1 MKKVLFVCSGGMSSE
16 IVVNALK
23 KEAGKHGQDLDVK
36 AVGSSE
42 VDAELDHHWDAIMVA
57 PQIRHRFKGI
67 KEKAD
72 EHGVPCGSIPAQGYN
87 PLGGPTLLKALNELI
102 S

>member
-1 MKKVLFVCSGGMSSE
+1 
-16 IVVNALK
+16 
-23 KEAGKHGQDLDVK
+23 
-36 AVGSSE
+36 
-42 VDAELDHHWDAIMVA
+42 MVA

-72 EHGVPCGSIPAQGYN
+72 EHGVPCGCIPAQAYN